1 MTTYTVH
8 AKRWAHGWELHIEGV
23 GVTQSRSLAK
33 ARETVRDYIETLTD
47 TDLGPDDRILLRDD
61 DLGDLNA
68 EIEQVRNL
76 TREAE
81 DMQRRSADRA
91 RALAQELRR
100 QGLSGAE
107 TAVVLDVSP
116 QRVSQLLNA

>member
-47 TDLGPDDRILLRDD
+47 TDLGPDDRIMLRDD

-81 DMQRRSADRA
+81 EMQRRSADRA

-107 TAVVLDVSP
+107 SAVVLDVSP